1 MTTTSQSQ
9 VNYGT
14 QEQHLQKPV
23 VKIRN
28 YASYKGGVCM
38 DLTSNYQEK
47 NNHFDQ
53 DSLALTIFWTSDAE
67 FITL

>member
-1 MTTTSQSQ
+1 
-9 VNYGT
+9 
-14 QEQHLQKPV
+14 
-23 VKIRN
+23 
-28 YASYKGGVCM
+28 M

-67 FITL
+67 FIIL